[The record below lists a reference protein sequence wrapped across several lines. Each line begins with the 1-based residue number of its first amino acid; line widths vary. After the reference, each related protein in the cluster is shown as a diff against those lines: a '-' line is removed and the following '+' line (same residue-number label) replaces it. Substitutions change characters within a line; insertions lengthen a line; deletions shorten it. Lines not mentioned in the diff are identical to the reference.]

1 MALLPPAI
9 VDTHAVTGP
18 RPSSQPDSPQDSVD
32 DKAELAE
39 LAGSD
44 KDGGLDNL
52 NYNQSV
58 DSVELKF
65 YEPPDTYESKHRWDP
80 RAQWTTE
87 EQTKL
92 RKRLD
97 IRVAAFACLCF
108 AALQLDRGNISN
120 ALSDGMLADLG
131 MTTADYNT
139 GMTIFYCTFLFAE
152 LPSQMISKKLGS
164 DVWIPIQMMTWSAVA
179 IAQMGLT
186 GRSSFYATR
195 ALLGLLE
202 GGFIAD
208 TVLFLSYW
216 YTAAELTIRL
226 SWFWVS
232 LTSTTIVGSF
242 LAAGLLQ
249 MRGVH
254 GLAGWRWLFMIEGL
268 LTFLVGFW
276 AFWYLPAS
284 PTQTKKWWRPKGWFT
299 EREEIIIVNKVL
311 RDDPT
316 KSDMHNREGL
326 SIKQFWYSLS
336 DYDMWPIYLI
346 GLVAFIIPS
355 TVNAYFTL
363 TLKALDFTT
372 FQTNMLTIPSNV
384 LFIIFNLTLAFTSK
398 KVKER
403 LLTSAVQPIWLL
415 IFLIALVTLPDDAS
429 RWARW
434 AVISLTMAYPYCHPI
449 MVSMNSMNAGSVRTR
464 TVSSSIYN
472 MFVQAASL
480 VASNIYQPAD
490 APYYHK
496 GNKVLIG
503 LSVVAIALFV
513 FAKLWYVF
521 RNKQRA
527 KVWDTWT
534 IAEKAE
540 YLATTSDKGNKRL
553 DFRFLH

>member
-1 MALLPPAI
+1 MSGIPPI
-9 VDTHAVTGP
+9 VDTVNVTNP
-18 RPSSQPDSPQDSVD
+18 PVPQAHSPSESID
-32 DKAELAE
+32 DKTDLS
-39 LAGSD
+39 GSE
-44 KDGGLDNL
+44 KDGVDPL
-52 NYNQSV
+52 NRTYNESV

-80 RAQWTTE
+80 RAQWTIE
-87 EQTKL
+87 EQEKL
-92 RKRLD
+92 RRRLD

-120 ALSDGMLADLG
+120 ALSDGMLTDLN
-131 MTTADYNT
+131 MTTGDYNT
-139 GMTIFYCTFLFAE
+139 GMTIFYCCFLFAE

-164 DVWIPIQMMTWSAVA
+164 DIWIPIQMMTWSAVA
-179 IAQMGLT
+179 IAQMGLH
-186 GRSSFYATR
+186 GKQSFYATR

-232 LTSTTIVGSF
+232 YTAITIIGAF
-242 LAAGLLQ
+242 LAAGLLE
-249 MRGVH
+249 MRGIH
-254 GLAGWRWLFMIEGL
+254 GLAGWRWLFMIEGA
-268 LTFLVGFW
+268 LTFVVGFW

-326 SIKQFWYSLS
+326 SLKQLWFSLS

-346 GLVAFIIPS
+346 GITAFIIPS
-355 TVNAYFTL
+355 TVQAYFTL
-363 TLKALDFTT
+363 TLTSLNFTT
-372 FQTNMLTIPSNV
+372 FQTNMLIIPSNV
-384 LFIIFNLTLAFTSK
+384 LFIIFNLALAFTSRK
-398 KVKER
+398 LKER
-403 LLTSAVQPIWLL
+403 LLTSSIQPIWHLVL
-415 IFLIALVTLPDDAS
+415 LIALVTLSDDAS
-429 RWARW
+429 RWVKW
-434 AVISLTMAYPYCHPI
+434 AILTLFMGYPYCHPI

-464 TVSSSIYN
+464 TVSSSLYN

-480 VASNIYQPAD
+480 IASNIYQPSD
-490 APYYHK
+490 APYYHN
-496 GNKVLIG
+496 GNKILIG
-503 LSVVAIALFV
+503 LSVASIALFV
-513 FAKLWYVF
+513 FAKLWYVW
-521 RNKQRA
+521 RNKQRD

-534 IAEKAE
+534 VAEKAE

-553 DFRFLH
+553 DFRFQH